1 MSDWKTWAKSMEK
14 IVDYYSIP
22 RYCFGNEEINKST
35 GKQVK
40 YQLHS
45 FCDASNYAF
54 SCVVYL
60 RRIVEDRSDVGFLMG
75 KSKVVLKN
83 QVNWIISRKELEAAK
98 LCADLMRDISD
109 SLKYLGCSLYFWTD
123 FQVVLKWIVNPALR
137 LVRFV
142 KRRVDKIYR
151 VGFVDNWN
159 YVCSSFNPA
168 DVGTRNDSL
177 KEFVSQPIWIKDPS
191 FLYEGGEEV
200 RCPVPVTA
208 RKLLLNLEPS
218 ASTDIILQNLI
229 ETAPN
234 LYTLSKR
241 AAYLVAFKQFN
252 LAKARKAAFCRPK
265 LDAKYLDDALL
276 DVVKYVQS
284 NYFGAAVDC
293 LKNNSPDKFDS
304 FLKCM
309 SKKAVDVDDLRRIS
323 ELKTL
328 RPLRP
333 CIDAGSIL
341 RVEGRL
347 ENAELPLDA
356 KHPIIL
362 PSPHALTR
370 LIALHEHFKAAQAG
384 HSYTLMKTRQRFWII
399 HRISSVKYFLP
410 SCSVYRHYKATPVRQ
425 LMADLPECRVTAT
438 NKPFKFCGV
447 DYLGPFTFFQNR
459 RDCKAWR
466 LLFTCLC
473 TRCIHVELVT
483 CLDLNNFLLAFSRFV
498 NLREA
503 VDTMYFNNGSTFHA
517 AASVLPSL
525 LSSTEFHNSLR
536 KRNISWVNI
545 SP

>member
-1 MSDWKTWAKSMEK
+1 M
-14 IVDYYSIP
+14 
-22 RYCFGNEEINKST
+22 
-35 GKQVK
+35 
-40 YQLHS
+40 
-45 FCDASNYAF
+45 
-54 SCVVYL
+54 
-60 RRIVEDRSDVGFLMG
+60 
-75 KSKVVLKN
+75 
-83 QVNWIISRKELEAAK
+83 
-98 LCADLMRDISD
+98 
-109 SLKYLGCSLYFWTD
+109 
-123 FQVVLKWIVNPALR
+123 
-137 LVRFV
+137 
-142 KRRVDKIYR
+142 
-151 VGFVDNWN
+151 
-159 YVCSSFNPA
+159 CSSFNPA
-168 DVGTRNDSL
+168 DVGTRDDSL
-177 KEFVSQPIWIKDPS
+177 KEFVSQPIWIKYPS

-293 LKNNSPDKFDS
+293 LKNNFPDKFDS

-309 SKKAVDVDDLRRIS
+309 SKKTVDVDDLRRIS

-370 LIALHEHFKAAQAG
+370 LIALHEHFKAVQAG

-410 SCSVYRHYKATPVRQ
+410 SCAYI
-425 LMADLPECRVTAT
+425 DII
-438 NKPFKFCGV
+438 KP
-447 DYLGPFTFFQNR
+447 
-459 RDCKAWR
+459 
-466 LLFTCLC
+466 LLF
-473 TRCIHVELVT
+473 
-483 CLDLNNFLLAFSRFV
+483 DS
-498 NLREA
+498 
-503 VDTMYFNNGSTFHA
+503 
-517 AASVLPSL
+517 
-525 LSSTEFHNSLR
+525 
-536 KRNISWVNI
+536 
-545 SP
+545 